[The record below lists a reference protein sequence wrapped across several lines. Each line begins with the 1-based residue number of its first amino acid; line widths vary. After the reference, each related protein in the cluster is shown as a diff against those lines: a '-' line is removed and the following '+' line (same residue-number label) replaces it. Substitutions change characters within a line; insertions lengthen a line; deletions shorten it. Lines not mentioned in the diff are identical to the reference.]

1 MLASRILLRTL
12 ALPALRP
19 GSVRTRHALLQ
30 VEPRDEDERFMRLA
44 LEQASIAFRAGEV
57 PIGSVLV
64 RGGEC
69 LAAEANRV
77 EELQDASAHAEMNC
91 LRAGAKSL
99 GSWRLLDSTLYVTV
113 EPCAMCMAAI
123 QAFRVRRLVYGTVN
137 PRLGA
142 VESSMS
148 AAATPHPYH
157 SELRSHHQSAPL
169 TPFSRPATLILCP
182 YRRRTGLEITTGVLA
197 DEASALMK
205 SFFSKRREGDPSVE
219 KPPQGLLSKPPS
231 GDE

>member
-1 MLASRILLRTL
+1 
-12 ALPALRP
+12 
-19 GSVRTRHALLQ
+19 
-30 VEPRDEDERFMRLA
+30 MRLA
-44 LEQASIAFRAGEV
+44 LEQASIAYIAGEV

-77 EELQDASAHAEMNC
+77 EELQDASSHAEMNC
-91 LRAGAKSL
+91 LRAGAKSV

-142 VESSMS
+142 VESAMS
-148 AAATPHPYH
+148 PTGAPHPYH
-157 SELRSHHQSAPL
+157 SALPNPTEAPPASLLPLPAASTLCSHPPPRRPGGDNRRAGGRGELAH
-169 TPFSRPATLILCP
+169 
-182 YRRRTGLEITTGVLA
+182 EVVLQQA
-197 DEASALMK
+197 A
-205 SFFSKRREGDPSVE
+205 RG
-219 KPPQGLLSKPPS
+219 
-231 GDE
+231 